1 MRPPRPSEIAVN
13 LDEITRPSAYERAC
27 RMLRI
32 GEFVNFEIGSPAK
45 LIVNV
50 ARKPQRDSST
60 VSDQAVAQAVLYRKK
75 YSDY

>member
-1 MRPPRPSEIAVN
+1 MRPPLPSEIAVN

-27 RMLRI
+27 RILRI
-32 GEFVNFEIGSPAK
+32 GAFERVEAGPAPK

-50 ARKPQRDSST
+50 ARKPQRDSSA
-60 VSDQAVAQAVLYRKK
+60 VSEQAVAQAVLYRKK